1 MDPRITRTR
10 RSLRDALF
18 SLARERALDEISISD
33 IADRAGINRSTYYQ
47 HYSDKD
53 TLLAEALDAVIEET
67 VAEAT
72 ETPINDVDGARLL
85 AAYLDHVEQNAA
97 LYRKLLGESGS
108 AAIQVR
114 MTRRLQSIIAS
125 VLDQPEQPGEVVAAS
140 GGAQP
145 PRGVPGLP
153 TGIAAAAMAGS
164 ALATV
169 RAWLDTE
176 PLPPARTAGEWI
188 WVVLNAFR
196 HAGSIQSPDHG
207 SGRVACQ
214 VPGAGD
220 VRRTVRDVSGSDS

>member
-1 MDPRITRTR
+1 MRGMDPRIARTR

-53 TLLAEALDAVIEET
+53 TLLAEALDAVIEDT

-72 ETPINDVDGARLL
+72 ESPITEADGARLL

-114 MTRRLQSIIAS
+114 MTRRLQSIIAAA
-125 VLDQPEQPGEVVAAS
+125 LDQAEGDARGPGGVGAGGVGA
-140 GGAQP
+140 GGAGAA
-145 PRGVPGLP
+145 RGAGAGVPGIAGLP
-153 TGIAAAAMAGS
+153 TGIVAAAMAGS

-169 RAWLDTE
+169 RAWLDLE
-176 PLPPARTAGEWI
+176 PLPPTRTALDWI
-188 WVVLNAFR
+188 WAVLTAYD
-196 HAGSIQSPDHG
+196 GG
-207 SGRVACQ
+207 E
-214 VPGAGD
+214 
-220 VRRTVRDVSGSDS
+220 RTDRSAR

>member
-1 MDPRITRTR
+1 MRGMDPRIARTR

-53 TLLAEALDAVIEET
+53 TLLAEALDAVIEDT

-72 ETPINDVDGARLL
+72 ESPITEADGARLL

-114 MTRRLQSIIAS
+114 MTRRLQSIIAAA
-125 VLDQPEQPGEVVAAS
+125 LDQAEGDARGA
-140 GGAQP
+140 GGACGP
-145 PRGVPGLP
+145 AAGGVGAGGAGAGGAGAARGVGAGVPGIAGLP
-153 TGIAAAAMAGS
+153 TGIVAAAMAGS

-169 RAWLDTE
+169 RAWLDLE
-176 PLPPARTAGEWI
+176 PLPPTRTALDWI
-188 WVVLNAFR
+188 WAVLTAYD
-196 HAGSIQSPDHG
+196 GG
-207 SGRVACQ
+207 E
-214 VPGAGD
+214 
-220 VRRTVRDVSGSDS
+220 RTDRSAR

>member
-1 MDPRITRTR
+1 MRGMDPRIARTR

-53 TLLAEALDAVIEET
+53 TLLAEALDAVIEDT

-72 ETPINDVDGARLL
+72 ESPITEADGARLL

-114 MTRRLQSIIAS
+114 MTRRLQSIIAAA
-125 VLDQPEQPGEVVAAS
+125 LDQAEGDARGA
-140 GGAQP
+140 GGACGP
-145 PRGVPGLP
+145 GAAAGVPGIAGLP
-153 TGIAAAAMAGS
+153 TGIVAAAMAGS

-169 RAWLDTE
+169 RAWLDLE
-176 PLPPARTAGEWI
+176 PLPPTRTALDWI
-188 WVVLNAFR
+188 WAVLTAYD
-196 HAGSIQSPDHG
+196 GG
-207 SGRVACQ
+207 E
-214 VPGAGD
+214 
-220 VRRTVRDVSGSDS
+220 RTDRSAR

>member
-1 MDPRITRTR
+1 MDPRIARTR

-53 TLLAEALDAVIEET
+53 TLLAEALDAVIEDT

-72 ETPINDVDGARLL
+72 ESPITEADGARLL

-114 MTRRLQSIIAS
+114 MTRRLQSIIAAA
-125 VLDQPEQPGEVVAAS
+125 LDQAEGDARGA
-140 GGAQP
+140 GGACGP
-145 PRGVPGLP
+145 GAAAGVPGIAGLP
-153 TGIAAAAMAGS
+153 TGIVAAAMAGS

-169 RAWLDTE
+169 RAWLDLE
-176 PLPPARTAGEWI
+176 PLPPTRTALDWI
-188 WVVLNAFR
+188 WAVLTAYD
-196 HAGSIQSPDHG
+196 GG
-207 SGRVACQ
+207 E
-214 VPGAGD
+214 
-220 VRRTVRDVSGSDS
+220 RTDRSAR

>member
-33 IADRAGINRSTYYQ
+33 IADRAGINRSTFYQ

-125 VLDQPEQPGEVVAAS
+125 VLDEDGGDMGGVGARGDAGAR
-140 GGAQP
+140 GGA
-145 PRGVPGLP
+145 RVPGIAGVP
-153 TGIAAAAMAGS
+153 TGIVAAAMAGS

-169 RAWLDTE
+169 RAWLDLA
-176 PLPPARTAGEWI
+176 PLPPARTALDWI
-188 WVVLNAFR
+188 WAVLTAY
-196 HAGSIQSPDHG
+196 GGPE
-207 SGRVACQ
+207 RVGPSR
-214 VPGAGD
+214 VGPSRVD
-220 VRRTVRDVSGSDS
+220 PSRVDR